1 MTAENQALQN
11 TLPTEVSGRVA
22 PGWWGMVMLILTEV
36 ALFGTLI
43 ASYFYLRASSPAW
56 PPGGIKP
63 PDLAGSIIMTVILL
77 ASGIPMIWA
86 TRSIRRGRQGAMK
99 LGMALTFV
107 LGAVFLILQIIELTH
122 EKFVPTANAYSSA
135 FYAITSLYGLDL
147 IGGLLMTAFTMARAF
162 LGHFNERRNLAVSN
176 TVLYWYFLVI
186 VWVFIFLSLYLSPH
200 VL

>member
-1 MTAENQALQN
+1 MTAENQTLQN
-11 TLPTEVSGRVA
+11 TLSTEMSGSIA
-22 PGWWGMVMLILTEV
+22 PGWWGMLMLILTEV

-56 PPGGIKP
+56 PPSGINP
-63 PDLAGSIIMTVILL
+63 PGLAGPIIMTVILL

-86 TRSIRRGRQGAMK
+86 TRSIRRGRQSAMK

-107 LGAVFLILQIIELTH
+107 LGAAFLILQIIALTH
-122 EKFVPTANAYSSA
+122 ETFAPTANAYSSA
-135 FYAITSLYGLDL
+135 FYSIAGVYGLDL
-147 IGGLLMTAFTMARAF
+147 IGGLLMIAFTLTRAL

-176 TVLYWYFLVI
+176 TGFYWYFLVI
-186 VWVFIFLSLYLSPH
+186 VWIFIFLSLYLSPY